1 MPRKDPPQDDN
12 LSPTWAPEPD
22 RKLKSDFLANMSHEM
37 RTPLN
42 AIIGMTDLTL
52 GTDITPKQREY
63 LSIIRS
69 SSKALLG
76 LINDILD
83 FSKIESGKLE
93 MERIPFNLAR
103 LINET
108 VGVVR
113 ADAAQKGLKIVN
125 AIRADVPDVL
135 VGDPLR
141 LKQVLV
147 NLLGNAV
154 KFTAKG
160 TVRLETE
167 LASLAGQEVLIRF
180 SVADTGIGISQNAA
194 GRLFTPFSQAD
205 GSTTRKYGGTGL
217 GLAICRRLVRFMDG
231 EIEVESTP
239 GKGSV
244 FSFTARFRVGTG
256 KRVNERS
263 ERYSGPGKALL
274 DKLKGASVLVA
285 EDNPTN
291 LTVIFEI
298 LRSAG
303 VKVTAA
309 ENGRRAV
316 AKIKDGRFD
325 AILMDV
331 QMPVMDGLDAARVIR
346 CLPQGERLPI
356 IALTAHAMRED
367 REKCLEAGMDDYL
380 SKPITKDALL
390 KTLAKWT
397 ASGRN
402 AGGADAPQGLT
413 ASAASPPLPE
423 LTSAHDEP
431 PLDLDA
437 AEERLGIPR
446 PDMLSI
452 LAGFIRDFRD
462 VGARLRG
469 FLEAKE
475 PDKAAGLL
483 HKLSGASGNVSAE
496 GLKKISLRVKALIAD
511 GEIAG
516 ALAGTDELERE
527 MSAVAAAVKG
537 FGTESEKADARRPT
551 GLSVNAL
558 EQLELLAKSLEEA
571 DPAGSAERFEMLR
584 EAIGDPRAGKLLER
598 LEYEIEDYDLDLALK
613 SLESLRG
620 LLGGARAEG
629 LCPRK

>member
-1 MPRKDPPQDDN
+1 VPLQDPPQDNDSS
-12 LSPTWAPEPD
+12 SPRAPEPD

-52 GTDITPKQREY
+52 GTELTPKQQEY
-63 LSIIRS
+63 LSIIRTS
-69 SSKALLG
+69 SRALLG

-93 MERIPFNLAR
+93 LERIPFNLAR

-113 ADAAQKGLKIVN
+113 ADAAQKGLEIVN
-125 AIRADVPDVL
+125 AIRSDVPAVL

-160 TVRLETE
+160 SVRLKTE
-167 LASLAGQEVLIRF
+167 LSSLVDRDVVVRF
-180 SVADTGIGISQNAA
+180 SVTDTGIGIPKEAA

-205 GSTTRKYGGTGL
+205 GSTTRKYGGSGL

-231 EIEVESTP
+231 EIQVESKP

-256 KRVNERS
+256 KRLDQRS
-263 ERYSGPGKALL
+263 ERSSGPSKALL
-274 DKLKGASVLVA
+274 DKLKGARVLVA

-303 VKVTAA
+303 VAVTAA

-316 AKIKDGRFD
+316 AKVKEGRFD
-325 AILMDV
+325 AALMDV
-331 QMPVMDGLDAARVIR
+331 QMPVMDGLDAARAIR
-346 CLPQGERLPI
+346 ETPEGERLPI

-390 KTLAKWT
+390 KTLGKWT

-402 AGGADAPQGLT
+402 PE
-413 ASAASPPLPE
+413 SAAVSQSQASPATCSPVPE
-423 LTSAHDEP
+423 EGDNLGDGA
-431 PLDLDA
+431 LDMDA
-437 AEERLGIPR
+437 ALARLGIER
-446 PDMLSI
+446 SAMLDI
-452 LAGFIRDFRD
+452 LEGFVRDFKDAGGQFRD
-462 VGARLRG
+462 LLEAEDASGAGSLLHDVSGAAGNISAVGLRKTALRLRTL
-469 FLEAKE
+469 LEAGE
-475 PDKAAGLL
+475 TAQA
-483 HKLSGASGNVSAE
+483 LSEAE
-496 GLKKISLRVKALIAD
+496 S
-511 GEIAG
+511 
-516 ALAGTDELERE
+516 LERE
-527 MSAVAAAVKG
+527 MAGVIAAVKKLG
-537 FGTESEKADARRPT
+537 APPGAGKTRKPSHSDASASLRMD
-551 GLSVNAL
+551 
-558 EQLELLAKSLEEA
+558 LLAESLHEA
-571 DPAGSAERFEMLR
+571 DPAGSAERFETLR
-584 EAIGDPRAGKLLER
+584 AAIGDPRAEKILER
-598 LEYEIEDYDLDLALK
+598 MEYEIEDYDLDLALK
-613 SLESLRG
+613 SLESLRN
-620 LLGGARAEG
+620 LLGAKTEG
-629 LCPRK
+629 SCPSK